1 MSTAI
6 DAERLASQIVRAAE
20 DMGLE
25 ADFVRSCMSEASYV
39 ECYDPT
45 SEDPETTT
53 IRVASHESRPTYEA
67 MHGSADFTVGS
78 ISRLNGRVEHLI
90 ITSNGDWIDAVAWLT
105 NRTGRELPPRIARLR
120 DRRDQKRCEYAAKMR
135 SWKAKYEASITAAKL
150 EREAI
155 TNWAKEHTPGLLAD
169 IERIVA
175 ETLGVPGAGKK
186 GRRRRKAIWAQIEKE
201 YARAHKED

>member
-6 DAERLASQIVRAAE
+6 DAERLASQIVRATE

-53 IRVASHESRPTYEA
+53 IRVASHESRPTYKA

-90 ITSNGDWIDAVAWLT
+90 ITSNGDWIDALAWLAE
-105 NRTGRELPPRIARLR
+105 RTSRPVPTRIERLR
-120 DRRDQKRCEYAAKMR
+120 HRRDGKRRQYQTECERLRAEYSEGVEAAKQR
-135 SWKAKYEASITAAKL
+135 
-150 EREAI
+150 RETI
-155 TNWAKEHTPGLLAD
+155 VDWAKRHAPELLAELD
-169 IERIVA
+169 RITT
-175 ETLGVPGAGKK
+175 ESYGVPGAGKK